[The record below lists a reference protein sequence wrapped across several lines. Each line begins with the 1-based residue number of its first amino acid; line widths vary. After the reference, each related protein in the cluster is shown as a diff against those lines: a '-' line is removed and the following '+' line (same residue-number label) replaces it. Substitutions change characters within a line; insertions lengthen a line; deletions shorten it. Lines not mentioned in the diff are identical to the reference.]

1 MMVMEAMNPDSFPE
15 QAPLDAPDKTQLMPV
30 EAVQQAIG
38 RSRASVYRYANTDPA
53 ELNPPYNPK
62 RLNPELRL
70 NKDDPLMFHPNEVAR
85 FAKDVLKQNVTINV
99 KEAPPNVTQELLQ
112 AILQELQLI
121 RRLLESQGDDS

>member
-1 MMVMEAMNPDSFPE
+1 MMAMEAMNPDSFPE

-38 RSRASVYRYANTDPA
+38 RSRASVYRYANTDPND
-53 ELNPPYNPK
+53 LNPTYNPK

-121 RRLLESQGDDS
+121 RRLLESQSGSN

>member
-1 MMVMEAMNPDSFPE
+1 MVMEAMNPDSFPE